1 MEKVVVIVG
10 PTASG
15 KTKLAIEL
23 AKRIGGEIVSCDSM
37 QIYKYM
43 DIGTAKPT
51 KQEMSEVV
59 HHMIDVV
66 LPDEEFSVAKY
77 KDMAEGCI
85 EDILRRNKVPIV
97 VGGTGLYANALIY
110 NLDFKDTVCNWEY
123 RNKLERE
130 ALKYGNKYL
139 HDKLKEID
147 KESYD
152 RLHENDVKRI
162 IRALEVYNFT
172 GRTITQQ
179 TKESRESPP
188 KYEYIVFGLSVDR
201 EELYKRINK
210 RVDIMLENGLVNEVK
225 NIVEFGYE
233 NTKTASSAI
242 GYKEIFAWLKG
253 ECSYCDAVEK
263 IKMESRR
270 YAKRQITWFKRVE
283 NIHMI
288 DMNRDVEDIVSQM
301 EGIINKER

>member
-23 AKRIGGEIVSCDSM
+23 AKRIDGEIVSCDSM

-85 EDILRRNKVPIV
+85 EDILRRNKAPIV

-123 RNKLERE
+123 RHRLERE

-179 TKESRESPP
+179 TKESRENPP
-188 KYEYIVFGLSVDR
+188 KYKYIVFGLSVDR

-210 RVDIMLENGLVNEVK
+210 RVDIMLESGLVDEVK
-225 NIVEFGYE
+225 NIVELGYE

-253 ECSYCDAVEK
+253 ECSYCDTVEK

-283 NIHMI
+283 NIHMV
-288 DMNRDVEDIVSQM
+288 DMNRDVEDIVLQM
-301 EGIINKER
+301 EDMINKER